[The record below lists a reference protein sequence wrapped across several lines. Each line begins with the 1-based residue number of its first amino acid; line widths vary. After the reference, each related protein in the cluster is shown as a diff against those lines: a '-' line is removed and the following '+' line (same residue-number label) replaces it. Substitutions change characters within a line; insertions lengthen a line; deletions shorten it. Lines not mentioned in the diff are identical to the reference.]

1 MASKINVLVI
11 FSKHLSTLKGED
23 DKLLKQDKRIFILLP
38 FIIAVLMIS
47 IIRIPSDNL
56 TNFFTLTLSLFIG
69 LFLNLL
75 VLIISFSENKLKI
88 KDEQNRKEL
97 LTQTFYNIAYTILIS
112 LVGLGIVFL
121 GCVDFLP
128 SAWSLNLGCFENKY
142 LSIPQTLN
150 FNRLLQLAFFFIFY
164 AIFVHLILTLLMV
177 IKRIF
182 SLFNAEI
189 EHINKN
195 KNEEIENF
203 E

>member
-1 MASKINVLVI
+1 MASKINILAI
-11 FSKHLSTLKGED
+11 FNKHLSTLKSNDGS
-23 DKLLKQDKRIFILLP
+23 LLREDKRIFIFLP
-38 FIIAVLMIS
+38 IMLAVFMIL

-56 TNFFTLTLSLFIG
+56 INFFTLTLSLFIG

-88 KDEQNRKEL
+88 KDKANRKEL

-112 LVGLGIVFL
+112 LIGLAIVFL

-128 SAWSLNLGCFENKY
+128 VAWSIDISCFNNEYLFTPKIFSLNK
-142 LSIPQTLN
+142 
-150 FNRLLQLAFFFIFY
+150 LLQLIFFFVFY

-189 EHINKN
+189 EHIDKDKN
-195 KNEEIENF
+195 
-203 E
+203 